1 MTKKLNKK
9 RKDNK
14 MLSQKKWKGDR
25 KKSWQR

>member
-1 MTKKLNKK
+1 MIKKLNKK

-14 MLSQKKWKGDR
+14 MLSQKSEKKGQ